1 MTNDPAHHDDRLFEQ
16 VCAKHSVKPEV
27 VSELLKIEREYQLQ
41 NKRHGIYDRLR
52 ECIQGSV
59 QVEERRD

>member
-1 MTNDPAHHDDRLFEQ
+1 MTTDSKHFETRLFEQ
-16 VCAKHSVKPEV
+16 VCAKHGLKPEV

-52 ECIQGSV
+52 ECIQSSV

>member
-1 MTNDPAHHDDRLFEQ
+1 MSDSQRAPDREMFDGL
-16 VCAKHSVKPEV
+16 CSRYGIRPEV
-27 VSELLKIEREYQLQ
+27 VTDLLRIEKEYQLQ

-52 ECIQGSV
+52 ECVQGSV

>member
-1 MTNDPAHHDDRLFEQ
+1 VSQSGTDRDLFESL
-16 VCAKHSVKPEV
+16 CCKHGVKTV
-27 VSELLKIEREYQLQ
+27 VVTELLKIEKDYQLQ

-52 ECIQGSV
+52 ECIQSSV

>member
-1 MTNDPAHHDDRLFEQ
+1 MSESQHAPDRELFDRL
-16 VCAKHSVKPEV
+16 CLKYGLKPEV
-27 VSELLKIEREYQLQ
+27 LSELLKIEKDYQLQ

-52 ECIQGSV
+52 ECIQSSV